1 MPIKRYSVTIP
12 LEFDLPG
19 RTMVTTE
26 IGYGCYAASPEQ
38 AIEATKLF
46 LADESERI
54 VDSLSESVFD
64 GMRAFVDEVPIS
76 EKPRVVEVDERSF
89 KSSRLAEVK
98 DGLLIEDLP

>member
-19 RTMVTTE
+19 KTMVTTE

-46 LADESERI
+46 LADESDKI
-54 VDSLSESVFD
+54 IDSISEGVFD
-64 GMRAFVDEVPIS
+64 GMRAFADELPLS
-76 EKPRVVEVDERSF
+76 AEPNAVEVDKRRFRS
-89 KSSRLAEVK
+89 SSDAEVK
-98 DGLLIEDLP
+98 GSLLIEDLP

>member
-1 MPIKRYSVTIP
+1 MPLKRYSITIP

-19 RTMVTTE
+19 KTMVTTE

-54 VDSLSESVFD
+54 IDSISEGFADSI
-64 GMRAFVDEVPIS
+64 RAFAEELPLSAEPEAVA
-76 EKPRVVEVDERSF
+76 VDERHF
-89 KSSRLAEVK
+89 RSSRDAEVK
-98 DGLLIEDLP
+98 GGLLIEDLP